1 MTTKRRPPASRRA
14 LGPKRTRTSEFVA
27 FKRKVARVLE
37 SIEDRLDYLESEAS
51 LADGKPIPADKV
63 WKELGL

>member
-1 MTTKRRPPASRRA
+1 MIRKRRQSAPRRSSGPGTTVSRE
-14 LGPKRTRTSEFVA
+14 LGA
-27 FKRKVARVLE
+27 FKKRVARAFH

-51 LADGKPIPADKV
+51 LADGRPIPAEEV